1 MIQKTVKI
9 TNKGMISIPASLR
22 KKFHLKDGD
31 HVIIGENENGTM
43 QITPIIP
50 LEELKIQSASVEE
63 FKKIY
68 FKSKQEELEL
78 EL

>member
-22 KKFHLKDGD
+22 KKFHFNDGD
-31 HVIIGENENGTM
+31 HVIINENEDGTM
-43 QITPIIP
+43 RITPIIP
-50 LEELKIQSASVEE
+50 LQELKKQSATVEE

-68 FKSKQEELEL
+68 LKSKREELDL
-78 EL
+78 EF